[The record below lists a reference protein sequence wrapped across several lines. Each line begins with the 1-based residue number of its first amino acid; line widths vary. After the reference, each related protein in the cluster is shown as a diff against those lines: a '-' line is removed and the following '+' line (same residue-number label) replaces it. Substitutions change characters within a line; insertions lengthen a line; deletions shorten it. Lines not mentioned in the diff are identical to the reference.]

1 MATCT
6 GDQYVENIERTE
18 CIGNSLVKINNNFKN
33 LDVAVCE
40 TGNDIEGLIS
50 LITSLS
56 AAVQSSGFTGCVSYF
71 PSTVAP
77 TGWLALSGQQ
87 VSRTEY
93 SNLWSFAQ
101 SSGNLVTNTNWTSL
115 SAFGSFSD
123 GDGSTTFRL
132 PDLRG
137 HFLRGSG
144 THTDGT
150 AAGAFG
156 RKQADAFKSH
166 AHNIQAQVG
175 GFAAGVFVE
184 ENMNN
189 AGTPQG
195 DFFTDLTG
203 GDETRPKNIALLY
216 CIKF

>member
-137 HFLRGSG
+137 HFVRGSG

-156 RKQADAFKSH
+156 RKQADEFKSH
-166 AHNIQAQVG
+166 NHSFSFRTDTVYG
-175 GFAAGVFVE
+175 GMWPNSGFGGGATGRTTGSAG
-184 ENMNN
+184 
-189 AGTPQG
+189 GT
-195 DFFTDLTG
+195 
-203 GDETRPKNIALLY
+203 ETRPKNIALLY